1 MTEPTQPRLTA
12 KRFHE
17 HPGVDDWRVLF
28 WGAHAFYAC
37 DSFAH
42 AVRLVDAIGEVAEA
56 VGHAPDVDVRP
67 TGVTIRTATRRDGG
81 LSERDARL
89 AQGISEAAHRLGC
102 RPDPSTLMV
111 TGIAVAQDRGSDVRP
126 FWSAVMGYDPLGDE
140 DAIDPQRR
148 NPHVWLHE
156 LDPPKPGR
164 GRTHIDISVPA
175 DHAEARVA
183 AAVAAGGRI
192 VRAEPGRWWTIASPE
207 NHGVDIASWPDVEDF
222 DEDPGGGPDEERP
235 AIDD

>member
-1 MTEPTQPRLTA
+1 MSEAAAPRMSA
-12 KRFHE
+12 KRFHAQ
-17 HPGVDDWRVLF
+17 PGVEDWRVLF
-28 WGAHAFYAC
+28 WGAHAHYAC
-37 DSFAH
+37 DSFAQ
-42 AVRLVDAIGEVAEA
+42 AVELAAAIGEVAAA
-56 VGHAPDVDVRP
+56 VGHAPDVDLRQR
-67 TGVTIRTATRRDGG
+67 GVTIRTATRRDGG
-81 LSERDARL
+81 LSAADAAL
-89 AQGISEAAHRLGC
+89 AKGISEAARRLGC
-102 RPDPSTLMV
+102 RSDPSTLMV
-111 TGIAVAQDRGSDVRP
+111 TGIAVAQDRDADVRP
-126 FWSAVMGYDPLGDE
+126 FWAAAMGYDMLGDE

-148 NPHVWLHE
+148 NPHVWVHE

-222 DEDPGGGPDEERP
+222 DEETGPEEEPP
-235 AIDD
+235 ATSD